1 MDPNFYQVLHI
12 IGISMVF
19 LGYGALLA
27 RSMAAPENV
36 SVRKLGSITSGI
48 GLTLILV
55 AGCALISKLGHSF
68 TDTWILVK
76 FVIWLILGALVVLI
90 NRKPQLAMLLWCLL
104 IALGATA
111 AIMVYVMRYS
121 VAWRKMLL
129 FWNFCLN
136 CVLSFVFIPHFS
148 NAPVAQLDRAPD
160 YESGG

>member
-12 IGISMVF
+12 VGISMVF
-19 LGYGALLA
+19 LGYGALLS
-27 RSMAAPENV
+27 RSMIAPENV

-48 GLTLILV
+48 GLLLILV
-55 AGCALISKLGHSF
+55 AGFGLVAKLGYNY
-68 TDTWILVK
+68 TETWILVK
-76 FVIWLILGALVVLI
+76 FVIWLLLGGLIVLI

-104 IALGATA
+104 IALSATA
-111 AIMVYVMRYS
+111 AIMVYVVRFS
-121 VAWRKMLL
+121 AAWRESLL

-136 CVLSFVFIPHFS
+136 CELSFVFIPHFS

>member
-12 IGISMVF
+12 VGISMVF

-27 RSMAAPENV
+27 RSMAAPDNV

-55 AGCALISKLGHSF
+55 AGFGLISSPLMGLNF

-76 FVIWLILGALVVLI
+76 FVIWLVLGGLIVLI

-111 AIMVYVMRYS
+111 AIMVYVVR
-121 VAWRKMLL
+121 
-129 FWNFCLN
+129 
-136 CVLSFVFIPHFS
+136 FS
-148 NAPVAQLDRAPD
+148 AA
-160 YESGG
+160 

>member
-27 RSMAAPENV
+27 RSMAAPDNV

-48 GLTLILV
+48 GLLLILV
-55 AGCALISKLGHSF
+55 AGFGLISKLGHSF
-68 TDTWILVK
+68 TETWILVK
-76 FVIWLILGALVVLI
+76 FVIWLILGGLIVLI

-111 AIMVYVMRYS
+111 AIMVYVVRFS
-121 VAWRKMLL
+121 AAWRESLL

-136 CVLSFVFIPHFS
+136 CELSFVFIPDFS